1 MTIAARRFV
10 PAVILPVLLL
20 ASTGCDIVT
29 ADFKQSATEE
39 WRKTYEIQPG
49 GRVEIVNVN
58 GTIEVE
64 GSSGNTVEVFA
75 KKTAKGASD
84 EAAKQALQR
93 VRIVEDVGPSS
104 VRVETRVERGGG
116 WFNSGANVTYTVR
129 VPAGTQ
135 MKFSTVNGGVE
146 LRNISGQI
154 TAETT
159 NGGIKA
165 REVAGSIDAS
175 TTNGGIEV
183 DLTELGERGADIA
196 CTNGG
201 IKLRLPAHTK
211 ASITASVANGGID
224 TVGLELDTTS
234 SSRRR
239 LDARLNGGGPP
250 IRIEGV
256 NGGIQ
261 ISAR

>member
-1 MTIAARRFV
+1 MSMSTRRLAPV
-10 PAVILPVLLL
+10 VILPLLL
-20 ASTGCDIVT
+20 MASTGCDIVT
-29 ADFKQSATEE
+29 ADLKQSATEE
-39 WRKTYEIQPG
+39 WRKTYDLQSG

-58 GTIEVE
+58 GPIDVE
-64 GSSGNTVEVFA
+64 ASTGNTVEVFA

-84 EAAKQALQR
+84 EAAKEGLKR
-93 VRIVEDVGPSS
+93 VQIVEDVGPAS
-104 VRVETRVERGGG
+104 VRIETRVERGGG
-116 WFNSGANVTYTVR
+116 WLNSGANVAYTVR
-129 VPAGTQ
+129 VPPGAQ

-146 LRNISGQI
+146 LRNISGDI

-165 REVAGSIDAS
+165 RDVAGSIDAS
-175 TTNGGIEV
+175 TTNGGVDI
-183 DLTELGERGADIA
+183 DLTKLGERGAQLE

-201 IKLRLPAHTK
+201 ITLRLPSDTK
-211 ASITASVANGGID
+211 ASISASVANGGID
-224 TVGLELDTTS
+224 TSGLQLDTTS

-239 LDARLNGGGPP
+239 LDAQLNGGGPP

-256 NGGIQ
+256 NGGIR